1 MKGIF
6 GKRLKEARHMK
17 GITTISL
24 AKLLSV
30 GNNTVSRWESGTREP
45 DLETIGK
52 IADILNT
59 SVAYLMGETDD
70 LTPPQAS
77 RVGTPGPELQSNAR
91 LIPRERLMWLSV
103 ISPEVKV
110 CAGNGND
117 YGDAGLEW
125 TVIEHIPIADGK
137 LSALY
142 SEDSLLAMYVEGDSM
157 EPQIHDGDIVVFNH
171 DSAWVPG
178 NVMVVCLDGRLMV
191 KGILRQGEGK
201 PPLLRSANK
210 DYADIQVNE
219 DSFFLVYGRV
229 LRIIRVSNPK
239 PVI

>member
-1 MKGIF
+1 MIGE
-6 GKRLKEARHMK
+6 R
-17 GITTISL
+17 ISL
-24 AKLLSV
+24 RQKEIRIKTNELLDIINV
-30 GNNTVSRWESGTREP
+30 TGATLSRWKNNINEP
-45 DLETIGK
+45 DDETK
-52 IADILNT
+52 QRLASALNT
-59 SVAYLMGETDD
+59 SIAYLMGETDD
-70 LTPPQAS
+70 PTPPQAS
-77 RVGTPGPELQSNAR
+77 SVGTPGPDLQSNAR

-110 CAGNGND
+110 CAGSGND

-125 TVIEHIPIADGK
+125 TVVEHIPIADGE

-171 DSAWVPG
+171 SHDWVSG

-191 KGILRQGEGK
+191 KGMVSQGEGK
-201 PPLLRSANK
+201 PPILRSTNR
-210 DYADIQVNE
+210 DYMDIQVNE

-229 LRIIRVSNPK
+229 LRIIRVSKPK

>member
-1 MKGIF
+1 MIGERIATRQKETGIKTNDLLEALNVKGST
-6 GKRLKEARHMK
+6 L
-17 GITTISL
+17 
-24 AKLLSV
+24 
-30 GNNTVSRWESGTREP
+30 SRWKNNIYEP
-45 DLETIGK
+45 DDAMKLRLAT
-52 IADILNT
+52 ALNT

-70 LTPPQAS
+70 PTPPQAS
-77 RVGTPGPELQSNAR
+77 RVGTPGLELQSNAR